1 MRQATA
7 FCPGHITGFFQI
19 CRHENVLETGSRGAG
34 FCVRLGAQSRVVL
47 KEGVGK
53 VEVKIN
59 GARAKA
65 HVTERAVRH
74 LLGEEKL
81 DVDVFTTLQL
91 PVSQGFGMSAAGAL
105 SSAMAL
111 TELLGLGEEEAYTA
125 AHIAEVESGTG
136 LGDVAAL
143 QCTGVTYRKREGLP
157 PFGEVQRIPGDFDM
171 VLARVGPSIDTSTVI
186 LDPQRSAAINRAGEE
201 CLERFAKKK
210 DLYNLLDLAVDFTAS
225 SGLLTERVRKALVS
239 IDGLGLGIDVHG
251 GQLGLRGRTGPGR
264 AGPSAAPFRVDL
276 QDQRRPGR
284 GKVALIDSYNVKSWS
299 SWPTSKRPTRAP
311 QSNHPWA

>member
-1 MRQATA
+1 MRQASA

-47 KEGVGK
+47 KDGTGK

-74 LLGEEKL
+74 LLGEERL

-143 QCTGVTYRKREGLP
+143 QCTGVTYRKKEGLP

-171 VLARVGPSIDTSTVI
+171 VLARVGPSIDTSSVI
-186 LDPQRSAAINRAGEE
+186 LDPERSAAINRAGEE
-201 CLERFAKKK
+201 CLGRFAKKK

-225 SGLLTERVRKALVS
+225 SGLLTERVRKALIS
-239 IDGLGLGIDVHG
+239 IDGLGLGSMCMVG
-251 GQLGLRGRTGPGR
+251 NSVFA
-264 AGPSAAPFRVDL
+264 AGPDLDGLDRQLRRFGLTFRTSVDL
-276 QDQRRPGR
+276 EGAR
-284 GKVALIDSYNVKSWS
+284 LL
-299 SWPTSKRPTRAP
+299 
-311 QSNHPWA
+311 